1 MYKTECQILRY
12 PIFCFVSFTF
22 DSLFLGRVLDKYITF
37 FPVYLEGGKAVKKF
51 VEYFSRPTCTVLTPQ
66 LNKAVIL
73 GKKTQHFTFLCS
85 DKQDFLFLI

>member
-12 PIFCFVSFTF
+12 PILCFVSFTF

-73 GKKTQHFTFLCS
+73 GKKRSTLHFFV
-85 DKQDFLFLI
+85 LISRIFYF

>member
-37 FPVYLEGGKAVKKF
+37 FPVYLEGGKAVEEF
-51 VEYFSRPTCTVLTPQ
+51 VEYFSRPTYTVLTPQ
-66 LNKAVIL
+66 LNKEL
-73 GKKTQHFTFLCS
+73 
-85 DKQDFLFLI
+85 